1 MMRARR
7 GLASL
12 AKFGARSWR
21 HARPRSAHAL
31 WTGLAIGGVG
41 LAYAVWR
48 RRQVRQLGQSREDYL
63 FGEGT
68 RDAVDEASWESFP
81 ASDPPAYAGG

>member
-1 MMRARR
+1 MRAVE
-7 GLASL
+7 GLANW
-12 AKFGARSWR
+12 AKFGARSRR
-21 HARPRSAHAL
+21 HAHPRFERSL
-31 WTGLAIGGVG
+31 WTGLAIGSIG

-48 RRQVRQLGQSREDYL
+48 RRRGRHLVQEARESYS

-81 ASDPPAYAGG
+81 ASDPPAYGGG